1 MASTYSTGYP
11 SSWTSGG
18 SWNFNSTYPLMGQR
32 FLTGN
37 TVIGKKLSTATFWC
51 KEIGASTGNVQ
62 AQLLNSSGS
71 VLETST
77 NTIDT
82 STVGTS
88 LAACTFNFSNTN
100 EIANG
105 DLIMLSR
112 DTGNFNN
119 DFALFTS
126 EPTDQAS
133 NTGFNYSVSGAVN
146 YDCALDLTLDA
157 APPSSSGTRL
167 PPPPAFVRI

>member
-1 MASTYSTGYP
+1 
-11 SSWTSGG
+11 
-18 SWNFNSTYPLMGQR
+18 MGQR

-51 KEIGASTGNVQ
+51 KEIGGSTGNVQ

-88 LAACTFNFSNTN
+88 LAACTFNLSNTC
-100 EIANG
+100 
-105 DLIMLSR
+105 
-112 DTGNFNN
+112 NF
-119 DFALFTS
+119 D
-126 EPTDQAS
+126 
-133 NTGFNYSVSGAVN
+133 
-146 YDCALDLTLDA
+146 
-157 APPSSSGTRL
+157 
-167 PPPPAFVRI
+167 